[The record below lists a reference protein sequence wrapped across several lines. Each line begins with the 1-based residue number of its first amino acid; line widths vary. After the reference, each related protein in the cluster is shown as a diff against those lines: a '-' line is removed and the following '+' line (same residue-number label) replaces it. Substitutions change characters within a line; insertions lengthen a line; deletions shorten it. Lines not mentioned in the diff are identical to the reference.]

1 MATIVEINNLKRGYQ
16 RMGKYDKYFYS
27 KAQGITGPSRPEIK
41 GTSILVDKGKLGD
54 FGIGWVPIFKPF
66 KMVPEGHKHDY
77 AQILAFIG
85 GNLSDVFDFDA
96 EIELYVGGE
105 KHIINQTTVVYVPGG
120 VMHCPLYFNRV
131 GKPLLFNN
139 MYFTAEYMK
148 KTD

>member
-1 MATIVEINNLKRGYQ
+1 
-16 RMGKYDKYFYS
+16 MGKYDKYFYS
-27 KAQGITGPSRPEIK
+27 GKSISGPARPEIK
-41 GTSILVDKGKLGD
+41 GSTILVDKGRLGD
-54 FGIGWVPIFKPF
+54 FGIGWVPIFEPF
-66 KMVPEGHKHDY
+66 KMVPEGHKHEY

-105 KHIINQTTVVYVPGG
+105 KHIITQTTVVYVPGG
-120 VMHCPLYFNRV
+120 VMHCPLYFNKV

-139 MYFTAEYMK
+139 MYFTDEYMK